1 MFDVEKIRKDFPM
14 LVNNPGLVYF
24 DNGATSLKPQ
34 CVIDAVTG
42 FYTQHTSN
50 VHRGDYEIAAVNDRA
65 YDGVRRIIARLI
77 HCDPEEVVYTHNITH
92 AMNQIA
98 YGMEHHFLKPGDTIL
113 ISEAEHASNVLPW
126 FRLQQTAGMHV
137 EYIPCDREGRV
148 DMTRIEDCFHDGVKA
163 VSLAQ
168 VTNVLGSVQP
178 IREIAEIAHR
188 HGAYMIVDAAQ
199 SVPHMPVDVRELDAD
214 FLAFSAHKMCGPGGV
229 GILYGRK
236 ELLAEMDPM
245 ITGGDM
251 NARFSC
257 DGACTLKAA
266 PVKFEAGTPN
276 IEGVIG
282 TGAAAQYLMDLGLE
296 NIHAYEKE
304 LRAYF
309 LEKMQALDNIIIYN
323 AGNESGPIDF
333 NAKGV
338 FAQDAA
344 GYLASRSIAV
354 RSGNHCAK
362 LLHGIIGT
370 DSTVRAS
377 LYFYNTKEEVDRFAA
392 AAAEITLENAVGI
405 FF

>member
-65 YDGVRRIIARLI
+65 YDGVRRIIARMI
-77 HCDPEEVVYTHNITH
+77 NCDPEEVVYTHNITH

-98 YGMEHHFLKPGDTIL
+98 YGMEHCFLKPGDTVL

-126 FRLQQTAGMHV
+126 FRLQKTAGIHV
-137 EYIPCDREGRV
+137 EYIPCDCEGRV
-148 DMTRIEDCFHDGVKA
+148 DMTKIEECFHAGVKA

-178 IREIAEIAHR
+178 IREIAAIAHR

-257 DGACTLKAA
+257 DGSCTLKEA

-309 LEKMQALDNIIIYN
+309 LEKMQALDNIVIYN
-323 AGNESGPIDF
+323 ADNESGPIDF

-344 GYLASRSIAV
+344 GYLASRNIAV

-362 LLHGIIGT
+362 LLHEIIGT

>member
-14 LVNNPGLVYF
+14 LVNHPELVYF

-34 CVIDAVTG
+34 CVIDAVTD
-42 FYTQHTSN
+42 FYTHHTSN
-50 VHRGDYEIAAVNDRA
+50 VHRGDYEIAAVNDQA
-65 YDGVRRIIARLI
+65 YDGTRRIIARLI
-77 HCDPEEVVYTHNITH
+77 NCEPDEIVYTHNITH
-92 AMNQIA
+92 SMNQIA
-98 YGMEHHFLKPGDTIL
+98 YGMQHNFLHAGDTVL
-113 ISEAEHASNVLPW
+113 ITEAEHASNVLPW
-126 FRLQQTAGMHV
+126 FALQKEAGIHV
-137 EYIPCDREGRV
+137 EYIPCDRQGRV
-148 DMTRIEDCFHDGVKA
+148 DMDRLESCFHEGVKA

-168 VTNVLGSVQP
+168 VTNVLGSEQP
-178 IREIAEIAHR
+178 IREITEIAHR
-188 HGAYMIVDAAQ
+188 HGAYMIVDGAQ
-199 SVPHMPVDVRELDAD
+199 SVPHMKVDVKELDVD

-229 GILYGRK
+229 GILYGK
-236 ELLAEMDPM
+236 KKLLNAMDPM

-257 DGACTLKAA
+257 DGACTLKEA

-282 TGAAAQYLMDLGLE
+282 TGAAAQYLMDIGLDE
-296 NIHAYEKE
+296 IHAYEKE

-309 LEKMQALDNIIIYN
+309 LEKMQTLDNIEIYN
-323 AGNESGPIDF
+323 PDNEYGPIDF

-344 GYLASRSIAV
+344 GYLASRNIAV

-362 LLHGIIGT
+362 LLHDIIGT

-377 LYFYNTKEEVDRFAA
+377 LYFYNTKEEVDRFVDAA
-392 AAAEITLENAVGI
+392 KDITLENAVGI